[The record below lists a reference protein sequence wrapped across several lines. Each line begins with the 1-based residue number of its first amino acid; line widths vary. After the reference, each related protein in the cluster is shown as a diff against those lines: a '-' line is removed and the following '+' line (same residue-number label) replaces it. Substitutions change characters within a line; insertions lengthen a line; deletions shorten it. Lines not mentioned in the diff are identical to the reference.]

1 MSLRQVI
8 KNFNK
13 EKTEANYQILKQC
26 VKGLKAYFD
35 YSWLRNT
42 LLYYELDEN
51 AINGLLYEVYG
62 KGDD

>member
-1 MSLRQVI
+1 MSLRQAI

-13 EKTEANYQILKQC
+13 EKTEANYQILKRY

-35 YSWLRNT
+35 YSWLRST
-42 LLYYELDEN
+42 LLYYELDQST
-51 AINGLLYEVYG
+51 INCLLYEVYG